1 MYAKRLGAEGL
12 KNKVEELLRSILGG
26 VLQETNKDEPEGE
39 QGQGWF
45 SEDEKLCGWDRK
57 DLLKGVVLILGK
69 QSGPGETKRSGLTRR

>member
-26 VLQETNKDEPEGE
+26 VLQEKDKDEREGE
-39 QGQGWF
+39 QGQGWQ

-57 DLLKGVVLILGK
+57 ELLKGVVLILG
-69 QSGPGETKRSGLTRR
+69 TVLDVTYMNFD